1 MQSAQR
7 KPDYNVQTPRP
18 KKRVVK
24 MEGNVA
30 YISNGFAKQ
39 RVRQPRTAAQRE
51 TKPHKSGL
59 FSTLCVLFIAFCA
72 LALLV
77 SRYAALCS
85 IGVKN
90 SNLDRDIQKT
100 EAKIESLKVEI
111 ELQDDL
117 EHIHNTAQQELGM
130 TYPGQD
136 QKITIDIDG

>member
-7 KPDYNVQTPRP
+7 KPDYDVQTTRP

-39 RVRQPRTAAQRE
+39 RVRQPRTAAQRD
-51 TKPHKSGL
+51 TKPRKSGL
-59 FSTLCVLFIAFCA
+59 FSTMCVLFIAFCA

-77 SRYAALCS
+77 SRYAVLCS

-90 SNLDRDIQKT
+90 NDLAQTIQDT
-100 EAKIESLKVEI
+100 EAKIESLKVDI

-117 EHIHNTAQQELGM
+117 ERIHSTAQDELGM
-130 TYPGQD
+130 TYPSQD